1 MATQNISQT
10 STTST
15 IPDWAQGYFTGE
27 QGIFPQAQAL
37 AQQPYQTYDGERQ
50 AGVSGLTA
58 QAMEGANAMTP
69 STLTNLGGGI
79 AGAAAMNAG
88 NMNYQ
93 GYQPGQFDSAQAS
106 QYMNPFMQNVVDI
119 QQREAQR
126 QSDIAGTGR
135 NAQAVKAG
143 AFGGSRQGIMDAEA
157 ARNLAIQKGDIQ
169 AQGLNQA
176 YNQAQGQF
184 NTEQQLA
191 EQSNQYG
198 AGLGLQ
204 GLQTAIQGAGQL
216 GNLGNQS
223 FTQGMD
229 INKLQAQY
237 GAQQQGMEQ
246 NKLDQQYQD
255 FLTQQQYPY
264 QQLGFY
270 TDILGS
276 GLRGASGV
284 TSQASNMYAPPP
296 STTSQLIG
304 LGTSTLGLGK
314 MLGMAQG
321 GAVGAGLSDLAISK
335 MA

>member
-1 MATQNISQT
+1 MAESNITQK
-10 STTST
+10 STTTT

-37 AQQPYQTYDGERQ
+37 AQEGYKTYGSERL
-50 AGVSGLTA
+50 AGFSDTTQG
-58 QAMEGANAMTP
+58 AMDAARLMTP
-69 STLTNLGGGI
+69 STLTNLGGGV
-79 AGAAAMNAG
+79 AGAAALNAG
-88 NMNYQ
+88 NIEYQ
-93 GYQPGQFDSAQAS
+93 GYQPGQFNSAQAA
-106 QYMNPFMQNVVDI
+106 QYMNPYMQNVVDI

-126 QSDIAGTGR
+126 QADIAGTGR

-143 AFGGSRQGIMDAEA
+143 AFGGSRQGVMDAEA
-157 ARNLAIQKGDIQ
+157 ARNLAIQQGDIQ
-169 AQGLNQA
+169 ARGLNQA
-176 YNQAQGQF
+176 YTQAQGQF

-191 EQSNQYG
+191 EQASQYG

-223 FTQGMD
+223 FDQGMD

-237 GAQQQGMEQ
+237 GAQQQGLRQ
-246 NKLDQQYQD
+246 AGLDQQYQD
-255 FLTQQQYPY
+255 FLTQQQHPY
-264 QQLGFY
+264 KQLGFY

-284 TSQASNMYAPPP
+284 TSQASSMYAPPP
-296 STTSQLIG
+296 STMSQMVG
-304 LGTSTLGLGK
+304 LGTTAIGLGK
-314 MLGMAQG
+314 MAGMAQG
-321 GAVGAGLSDLAISK
+321 GVVGAGLNDLAIYR